1 MKGSSYLDI
10 TNGEHF
16 YLNVFVTKDLIL
28 WEATTRVYL

>member
-16 YLNVFVTKDLIL
+16 T
-28 WEATTRVYL
+28 